1 MTRAHLIACVIACG
15 DSHGTGAVCV
25 RQRGLGRAA
34 AVAHNLHPTLA
45 AVSTSGINSHPY
57 ATGARFFATAAPAGK
72 PAARKG
78 STYKGKVKQ
87 NIVIVD
93 GVRTPFL
100 TSGSQFADL
109 KPHDLAREAIK
120 GLLTRTQMP
129 VEEVDYV
136 VMGRFAF
143 PCFHARVWY

>member
-1 MTRAHLIACVIACG
+1 MAWAPCVFVRDVFIAQLRLLTTSIRPFPYVSNCPLLE
-15 DSHGTGAVCV
+15 ST
-25 RQRGLGRAA
+25 
-34 AVAHNLHPTLA
+34 NHP
-45 AVSTSGINSHPY
+45 H
-57 ATGARFFATAAPAGK
+57 ATGARFFATAAPASK

-78 STYKGKVKQ
+78 SVYKGKVKQ

-136 VMGRFAF
+136 VMGRFAC